1 MNRVKLPMSGF
12 EAMDI
17 GNDDVEQFS
26 DGEENQDDECQ
37 ADTRELISDQ
47 ILLKIQRGIFGE
59 CISSMDKQKAHMW
72 PANNIYNIV
81 EYKQSTDDN
90 SLMQHLIDELARQI
104 ESGKWDPKSVKHA
117 FTILFIFNTVDEE
130 VCKNLN
136 QVRSIIGSS
145 CMVDFHQTTA
155 VFESQEIVH
164 DIEYKKMFFV
174 MEEALKLVNIKKGVR
189 NYESLESYKNKKLI
203 ARYEEI
209 INFDVG
215 ASFSD
220 WLFKQAC
227 LEFVILPNLLTKV
240 DTCLTGLSCM
250 AHFKSINLEIA
261 TDEKIHGCFFA
272 SVYNH
277 VKFCLKRQTQS
288 KNIQPLKDIV
298 ISICE
303 MFRGVEFAKQCF
315 YLMEMNLE
323 GDSYNIANL
332 SKTCHDL
339 IEHTF
344 PLMYKADRVT
354 MPQDGINE
362 DYQVVHEVVDLEDE
376 PDECVPIT
384 PYLPMSP
391 IDLLPLDEQS
401 TSASSG
407 KMGSKTIKTSGQGK
421 AKTLKSQL
429 PSKNQKPFKNKKEQE
444 ECISGLVE
452 DYKIRYMSSSSENT
466 RTLKRSAEGKPAT
479 SKTSSTTKIN
489 STTSKANSTTSK
501 ASSSNSKSGPRVLD
515 KNEPPTKRSKKGN
528 EDDKS
533 IKVSSSK
540 ANGLH
545 EISDS
550 EDEIDFCPRQSTKTI
565 VEQIKQGGRVMKK
578 IKVVKD

>member
-1 MNRVKLPMSGF
+1 MGF
-12 EAMDI
+12 EAMYI
-17 GNDDVEQFS
+17 GNDVDQFVYGDE
-26 DGEENQDDECQ
+26 DGG
-37 ADTRELISDQ
+37 ELISDQ

-164 DIEYKKMFFV
+164 DVEYKKMFFV

-189 NYESLESYKNKKLI
+189 NYMSLESYKNKKLI

-209 INFDVG
+209 IKFDVG

-277 VKFCLKRQTQS
+277 VKFCLESQTKSQS
-288 KNIQPLKDIV
+288 KNIQQLKDIV
-298 ISICE
+298 MSICE

-332 SKTCHDL
+332 SKSCHDL

-344 PLMYKADRVT
+344 PLMYTADRVT

-376 PDECVPIT
+376 ADECVPIT

-391 IDLLPLDEQS
+391 IDLLPLDEES
-401 TSASSG
+401 PSASSG
-407 KMGSKTIKTSGQGK
+407 KMGSKTIKTNAQDKPSAQGK
-421 AKTLKSQL
+421 SKTLKTQL

-452 DYKIRYMSSSSENT
+452 DYKSRYMSSSSENT
-466 RTLKRSAEGKPAT
+466 RTLKRLALDKPTT
-479 SKTSSTTKIN
+479 SKTSSTTK
-489 STTSKANSTTSK
+489 TNSTTSK
-501 ASSSNSKSGPRVLD
+501 ASSISSKANSSNSKVGPRVLD
-515 KNEPPTKRSKKGN
+515 KNEPPMKRSKREN
-528 EDDKS
+528 EDYKS
-533 IKVSSSK
+533 TKVSSSK
-540 ANGLH
+540 ANGFH

-550 EDEIDFCPRQSTKTI
+550 EDEADFSPRQSTKTI

-578 IKVVKD
+578 IKVVRD